1 MTSEARVRTH
11 QSLYRRWRPS
21 RFDDVVDQHYT
32 VQTLRNAVSQGEIA
46 HAYLFAG
53 PRGTGKTSLA
63 RILAKAVNCETPSDG
78 EPCNECDSCARIARG
93 NALDIIEIDGASNRG
108 IDQIRQLREEVTYAP
123 TQNRYKVYIIDEV
136 HMLTN
141 EAFNALLKTLEE
153 PPTHVIFLFATTEPH
168 KVPPTVLSRCQSF
181 ECKNIPQSL
190 IVERLQAIAQVEA
203 ISIEDGALQALAR
216 HARGALRNALVLLE
230 QLVSYTG
237 RRTITDDDLS
247 EVLGVPPDETLDA
260 FLDALNDGDAQTAI
274 AMIADLAERGRDLEL
289 FLDEL
294 LHRSRDRLIETMEDG
309 SSSDA
314 WVSLTSELLEIKRAM
329 NGAFDKRM
337 LFEVKVLEWTS
348 PAPEKPNPD
357 VEATAPSTSQSSSS
371 ESESSTDP
379 DTSHPSD
386 VVDTADAAVQSSAG
400 DDRERSQ
407 DEATDE
413 ASAAEPAP
421 QPPPG
426 AQEKS
431 AETSS
436 ESPSPEPS
444 SSLWEQLLA
453 RSKDEKIGIYALL
466 TEGRPNEREGTL
478 AIEFPPE
485 YGFHKERLEQPANL
499 EFVRKLVHEVYGDV
513 TVKIDFAGA
522 PGSGNGHPASTSP
535 DSAPSEPSA
544 PESDL
549 DEKVELVRRIFD
561 GHILD

>member
-1 MTSEARVRTH
+1 MRTH

-21 RFDDVVDQHYT
+21 RFADVVDQHYT

-63 RILAKAVNCETPSDG
+63 RILAKAVNCETPSEG
-78 EPCNECDSCARIARG
+78 EPCNDCESCHRIARG

-153 PPTHVIFLFATTEPH
+153 PPAHVIFLFATTEPH

-181 ECKNIPQSL
+181 EFKNIPQSL
-190 IVERLQAIAQVEA
+190 IVERLQAIAQVEG
-203 ISIEDGALQALAR
+203 ISIEAGALQALAR

-260 FLDALNDGDAQTAI
+260 FLDALNGGDAQTAI

-294 LHRSRDRLIETMEDG
+294 LHRSRDRLIAAMEDG

-314 WVSLTSELLEIKRAM
+314 WVALTSELLEIKRAM

-337 LFEVKVLEWTS
+337 LFEVSVLEWTS
-348 PAPEKPNPD
+348 PAPEASRPEEEPMPSSTP
-357 VEATAPSTSQSSSS
+357 EASSS
-371 ESESSTDP
+371 EPESTINPEASRSDSES
-379 DTSHPSD
+379 H
-386 VVDTADAAVQSSAG
+386 TADDALPSSAG
-400 DDRERSQ
+400 DARGTSQ
-407 DEATDE
+407 DGATDD
-413 ASAAEPAP
+413 ASAAEPASQAP
-421 QPPPG
+421 QGPS
-426 AQEKS
+426 ERS
-431 AETSS
+431 AEASS
-436 ESPSPEPS
+436 ESPSPEPN

-453 RSKDEKIGIYALL
+453 RAKEEKIGIYALL

-478 AIEFPPE
+478 VIEFPPA
-485 YGFHKERLEQPANL
+485 YGFHKERLEQPTNL
-499 EFVRKLVHEVYGDV
+499 EFVGKLVREVYGDV
-513 TVKIDFAGA
+513 TVKIDFAES
-522 PGSGNGHPASTSP
+522 PGSANGHPASTSAG
-535 DSAPSEPSA
+535 SAPSEPSA
-544 PESDL
+544 AESDL
-549 DEKVELVRRIFD
+549 DEKVELVRQVFD
-561 GHILD
+561 GQILD